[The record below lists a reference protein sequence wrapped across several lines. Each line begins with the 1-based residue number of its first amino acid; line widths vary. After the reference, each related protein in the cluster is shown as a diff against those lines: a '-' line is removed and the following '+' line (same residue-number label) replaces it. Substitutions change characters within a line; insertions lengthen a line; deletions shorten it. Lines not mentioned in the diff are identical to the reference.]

1 MKRGG
6 VRGGLTL
13 TAMLRESSRFGRRR
27 YFPSRSNR
35 TCGRRVII
43 ARGREG
49 QGRDDLEEKDILL
62 SGFSSTL
69 ADHSEIESQLVDILE
84 VERTESEQSC
94 EVDAY
99 LDIGDLQEGGREGVR
114 GAT

>member
-1 MKRGG
+1 LEEEDISRADPTEPVVGEGSALGRKGG
-6 VRGGLTL
+6 
-13 TAMLRESSRFGRRR
+13 A
-27 YFPSRSNR
+27 
-35 TCGRRVII
+35 
-43 ARGREG
+43 
-49 QGRDDLEEKDILL
+49 GRDDLEEKDILL

-94 EVDAY
+94 EVDAD